1 MSYRGYLHFF
11 THDIND
17 KVLDKKDFEKLLDK
31 YIAGEASLEEEQQ
44 LLNFYGSFQKKPKT
58 LEATD
63 ELGEN
68 IFGKIQENISAV
80 EENQYN
86 PSFYYLKSISIA
98 ALILLFISTG
108 LYFYSNRE
116 ISEPEQFTEI
126 DVRNDILPG
135 YNKAILTLADGSKIS
150 LDDAANGLLASQ
162 GNIAITKTENG
173 QIVYEKNNVDKSKFI
188 SHRSA
193 INTIQTPKGGKYQ
206 IRLPDGSKVWLNSA
220 STLIYPTTFAGNER
234 KVQLKGEAYFEIAPN
249 KNVPFRVESDNQIVE
264 VLGTHF
270 NINSYDDEDYVKTT
284 LLEGSVKVI
293 LSSNPNEISKTK
305 LLKPG
310 EQSLTKSSQSGIRIE
325 NADTEKAVAW
335 KNGYFKFRNTPIKEI
350 MREIERWYD
359 VELVY
364 EGKIPSDEFTG
375 FISNDV
381 KISAVLKIMEES
393 GGVKFSVK
401 GKKLKVKSMP

>member
-1 MSYRGYLHFF
+1 
-11 THDIND
+11 
-17 KVLDKKDFEKLLDK
+17 LDKKDFEKLLDK
-31 YIAGEASLEEEQQ
+31 YIAGEASLEEEQR
-44 LLNFYGSFQKKPKT
+44 LLNFYGSFQKKSET
-58 LEATD
+58 TED
-63 ELGEN
+63 INEIGES
-68 IFGKIQENISAV
+68 IFEKIQENTLPV
-80 EENQYN
+80 EEDQY
-86 PSFYYLKSISIA
+86 SYKFYYLKSISIA
-98 ALILLFISTG
+98 AIILLFISTG
-108 LYFYSNRE
+108 LYFYSNRV
-116 ISEPEQFTEI
+116 ISEPEQFAEI

-162 GNIAITKTENG
+162 GNIAITKTDNG
-173 QIVYEKNNVDKSKFI
+173 QIVYEKNNVDKSKFM
-188 SHRSA
+188 SNRSA

-220 STLIYPTTFAGNER
+220 STLSYPTTFAGNER
-234 KVQLKGEAYFEIAPN
+234 KVQLKGEAYFEISPN
-249 KNVPFRVESDNQIVE
+249 KNVPFRVESENQIVE

-293 LSSNPNEISKTK
+293 LSSNPNEVSKTR

-325 NADTEKAVAW
+325 NVDTEKAVAW

-393 GGVKFSVK
+393 GGVRFTVK

>member
-1 MSYRGYLHFF
+1 L
-11 THDIND
+11 N
-17 KVLDKKDFEKLLDK
+17 KKEFEKLLDK
-31 YIAGEASLEEEQQ
+31 YIAGEASLEEEQR
-44 LLNFYGSFQKKPKT
+44 LLNFYGSFQKKSEPV
-58 LEATD
+58 ED
-63 ELGEN
+63 IDDIGEN
-68 IFGKIQENISAV
+68 IFEKIQENILSV
-80 EENQYN
+80 EEHSYSYKSQ
-86 PSFYYLKSISIA
+86 YLKSISIA
-98 ALILLFISTG
+98 AVILMVISTG
-108 LYFYSNRE
+108 LYFYSNRM
-116 ISEPEQFTEI
+116 ISEPESFAEI
-126 DVRNDILPG
+126 NVRNDIPPG
-135 YNKAILTLADGSKIS
+135 YNKAILTLSDGSTIS

-173 QIVYEKNNVDKSKFI
+173 QIVYERNNVDKSKFM
-188 SHRSA
+188 SNRSV

-220 STLIYPTTFAGNER
+220 STLSYPTSFSGNER
-234 KVQLKGEAYFEIAPN
+234 KVQLKGEAYFEISTN

-293 LSSNPNEISKTK
+293 LSSNTNEVARTK

-310 EQSLTKSSQSGIRIE
+310 EQSLTKSSQSNIRIE

-364 EGKIPSDEFTG
+364 EGKISSDEFTG

>member
-1 MSYRGYLHFF
+1 M
-11 THDIND
+11 
-17 KVLDKKDFEKLLDK
+17 DKKDFQKLLDK
-31 YIAGEASLEEEQQ
+31 YIAGEASLEEEQR
-44 LLNFYGSFQKKPKT
+44 LLNFYGSFQKQT
-58 LEATD
+58 ESDLEIEEIGD
-63 ELGEN
+63 N
-68 IFGKIQENISAV
+68 IFERIQETINPL
-80 EENQYN
+80 EEDHY
-86 PSFYYLKSISIA
+86 SYRFYYLKSISIA
-98 ALILLFISTG
+98 AMILLAITTG
-108 LYFYSNRE
+108 IYFYSNRE
-116 ISEPEQFTEI
+116 LAEPEHFAEI
-126 DVRNDILPG
+126 DVRNDIPPG

-173 QIVYEKNNVDKSKFI
+173 QIVYENNNIDRTKFMAN
-188 SHRSA
+188 RSVT
-193 INTIQTPKGGKYQ
+193 NTIQTPKGGKYQ
-206 IRLPDGSKVWLNSA
+206 VRLPDGSKVWLNSA
-220 STLIYPTTFAGNER
+220 STLSYPTTFAGNER
-234 KVQLKGEAYFEIAPN
+234 KVQLKGEAYFEISPN
-249 KNVPFRVESDNQIVE
+249 KNSPFRVQSGNQIVE

-293 LSSNPNEISKTK
+293 LNSKPNVISNTR

-310 EQSLTKSSQSGIRIE
+310 EQSLTKSSRSDIRIE

-335 KNGYFKFRNTPIKEI
+335 KNGYFKFRNTPIREI

-364 EGKIPSDEFTG
+364 EGKMPTDEFTG

-393 GGVKFSVK
+393 GGVKFTVK

>member
-1 MSYRGYLHFF
+1 M
-11 THDIND
+11 
-17 KVLDKKDFEKLLDK
+17 DKKDFQKLLDK
-31 YIAGEASLEEEQQ
+31 YIAGEASMEEEQR
-44 LLNFYGSFQKKPKT
+44 LLNFYGSFQKQSE
-58 LEATD
+58 LEQEID
-63 ELGEN
+63 HIGDN
-68 IFGKIQENISAV
+68 IFERIRETIHPV
-80 EENQYN
+80 EEDQY
-86 PSFYYLKSISIA
+86 SYRFYYLKSISIA
-98 ALILLFISTG
+98 AMILLAITTG
-108 LYFYSNRE
+108 IYFYSNRE
-116 ISEPEQFTEI
+116 IVKPENFVEI
-126 DVRNDILPG
+126 DVRNDIAPG

-173 QIVYEKNNVDKSKFI
+173 QIVYEKNNVDRSKFI
-188 SHRSA
+188 SNRSV

-206 IRLPDGSKVWLNSA
+206 VRLPDGSKVWLNSA
-220 STLIYPTTFAGNER
+220 STLSYPTTFAGNER
-234 KVQLKGEAYFEIAPN
+234 KVQLKGEAYFEISAN
-249 KNVPFRVESDNQIVE
+249 KNIPFRVQSGNQIVE

-293 LSSNPNEISKTK
+293 LNSKPNVISNTR

-310 EQSLTKSSQSGIRIE
+310 EQSLTKSSRSDIRIE
-325 NADTEKAVAW
+325 NADTEKAIAW
-335 KNGYFKFRNTPIKEI
+335 KNGYFKFRNTPIREI

-364 EGKIPSDEFTG
+364 EGKMPTDEFTG

-381 KISAVLKIMEES
+381 KISAVLKIMEAS
-393 GGVKFSVK
+393 GGVKFTVK